1 MNRYLSS
8 LHPAVIISDNVLVLH
23 HGGVREHLVH
33 RHLLVVAVVAQ
44 RFLAD
49 LDGVHD
55 AVKTVAG
62 FLHHAKLAGGDLAQ
76 LQKFQFVSKKEKY
89 HQLPMRI
96 KIFVQYW
103 VRNGLITAGL
113 EPVVSHNEKPS
124 RYSIVLQT
132 ISYE

>member
-1 MNRYLSS
+1 MFVAQPIYRCNVMNRYLSS

-76 LQKFQFVSKKEKY
+76 LQKFQFVSKKEKSSITNEN
-89 HQLPMRI
+89 QDFCPVLGSKPINNCRI
-96 KIFVQYW
+96 RTCFQ
-103 VRNGLITAGL
+103 
-113 EPVVSHNEKPS
+113 P
-124 RYSIVLQT
+124 
-132 ISYE
+132 

>member
-1 MNRYLSS
+1 M
-8 LHPAVIISDNVLVLH
+8 LVLH

-76 LQKFQFVSKKEKY
+76 LQKFQFVSKKEKSSITNENKDFF
-89 HQLPMRI
+89 PMDWKPINNRRI
-96 KIFVQYW
+96 RTCYQ
-103 VRNGLITAGL
+103 
-113 EPVVSHNEKPS
+113 P
-124 RYSIVLQT
+124 
-132 ISYE
+132 